1 MEFSG
6 EATVKFAIFFRV
18 NRRYRQKAID
28 FTLTHD
34 GAPAEGDVIDE
45 DSDGRGE
52 RVGNGLFAPDD
63 AEVTSA
69 WGI

>member
-69 WGI
+69 